1 MRQNLGNALLSS
13 VKQLIL
19 LLDSEGISGSSDGK
33 NSVCNAGD
41 PGSILGQEDP
51 MEKGMAI
58 LFSILPWRNPWIEEP
73 GGLQSMGLQ
82 RVGHE

>member
-1 MRQNLGNALLSS
+1 MTQNLENAPLSN

-41 PGSILGQEDP
+41 PRSILGQEDL
-51 MEKGMAI
+51 MDKGMAI
-58 LFSILPWRNPWIEEP
+58 LFSILAWRNPWTEEP
-73 GGLQSMGLQ
+73 GGLQSMGSQ
-82 RVGHE
+82 RLGHD